1 MPVDATW
8 SDSLISTV
16 RARTLPATESND
28 IPRRVCV
35 FVCLGGEGWLMRQ
48 ACKWR
53 QYAND
58 AQAPDSLFGDE
69 KEGNL
74 SEV

>member
-1 MPVDATW
+1 MLFT
-8 SDSLISTV
+8 
-16 RARTLPATESND
+16 
-28 IPRRVCV
+28 VCV
-35 FVCLGGEGWLMRQ
+35 VLLESISLECSCVYKPCVCVCWGGEGWLMRQ

-69 KEGNL
+69 KEGNH